1 MSEND
6 LHQVASHTAH
16 VNMNHAMSKT
26 YSHINEHMLLQPSPQ
41 MRRISPHAFQV
52 EGKQPSGP
60 RETGVPA
67 VVAAETT
74 QKKKKRRT
82 KAPWK
87 TRYWSTTT
95 RRKKTVCNVFIAHQ
109 FAQAYKCTRPKAS
122 ATHTHTHAR
131 THVRLRDTHPH
142 PQAKLQKRISRS
154 TPTDPSHAT
163 RAPTAKQITTP
174 HTHPSYAT
182 TPHTLHNCTT
192 TIHTQNALANQQHPH
207 APVGHDLQRV

>member
-122 ATHTHTHAR
+122 ATHTHTHTHAR
-131 THVRLRDTHPH
+131 TFAYATHIHIHRPSSKSGYRGPPPQTPHMPLGHQRQNRSPHRIPIHPTRQHPTPSTTAQQPYIHKTHSPINNTRTHP
-142 PQAKLQKRISRS
+142 
-154 TPTDPSHAT
+154 
-163 RAPTAKQITTP
+163 
-174 HTHPSYAT
+174 
-182 TPHTLHNCTT
+182 
-192 TIHTQNALANQQHPH
+192 
-207 APVGHDLQRV
+207 